1 MRVYLLNSKGQ
12 RHEKVCL
19 PLTEQDVNNLQSMG
33 VKQLCG
39 SLGLYQGRLQQ
50 ELDKGEDSE
59 RSQRIVEA
67 IQETIE
73 CIEYVEA
80 KLIASTK
87 LQEFSLKYAASSIAV
102 TYMNRGIESRLAL
115 TDEWSLV
122 LTRRE
127 RTKAK
132 ANLSDYIFSWA
143 LVKISDVNVATVS
156 DNIDEFEL

>member
-1 MRVYLLNSKGQ
+1 MRAYLLNGKGQ
-12 RHEKVCL
+12 RHEKVYL
-19 PLTEQDVNNLQSMG
+19 PLTEQEVNNLQSMG
-33 VKQLCG
+33 IKQLCG

-59 RSQRIVEA
+59 RSQRVIQA

-87 LQEFSLKYAASSIAV
+87 LQEFSLKYAAPSLAV
-102 TYMNRGIESRLAL
+102 TYMNRGIETRLAL
-115 TDEWSLV
+115 SDEWSLI

-143 LVKISDVNVATVS
+143 LVKASDVDVATISDDIN
-156 DNIDEFEL
+156 EFEL

>member
-33 VKQLCG
+33 IKQLCG

-59 RSQRIVEA
+59 RSQKIVDA

-73 CIEYVEA
+73 CIEHVES

-87 LQEFSLKYAASSIAV
+87 LQEFSIKYTATFIAV
-102 TYMNRGIESRLAL
+102 TYMNRGMEMRLSL
-115 TDEWSLV
+115 DKDWFLV

-127 RTKAK
+127 RTKSK

-143 LVKISDVNVATVS
+143 LIRASS
-156 DNIDEFEL
+156 DNVTTVNDDIDKFEL

>member
-1 MRVYLLNSKGQ
+1 MRAYLLNGKGQ

-19 PLTEQDVNNLQSMG
+19 PLTEQEVNNLQSMG
-33 VKQLCG
+33 IKQLSG

-59 RSQRIVEA
+59 RSQRVIQA

-73 CIEYVEA
+73 CIEYVES

-87 LQEFSLKYAASSIAV
+87 LQEFSLKYTANSIAV

-115 TDEWSLV
+115 SDEWFLV

-132 ANLSDYIFSWA
+132 INLSDYIFSWA
-143 LVKISDVNVATVS
+143 LVKVSDIDVATVNN
-156 DNIDEFEL
+156 DIDEFEL